1 MWYVA
6 SLTLCED
13 DIQAG
18 NQTDVTTVDLQV
30 ACLRKSLQPERD
42 PLRTGPASVRL
53 VNRAQR
59 AYKQDLLL

>member
-42 PLRTGPASVRL
+42 PLRTG
-53 VNRAQR
+53 
-59 AYKQDLLL
+59 QDLLL